1 LFEGLTTSNDLKL
14 SFAAAKVQQIFDICK
29 FICFFESFCGLSTF
43 NFQLSTKKI
52 TFFLHIS
59 KITCNFAADF
69 EKGHKMPS
77 AEVQNMIP
85 QIQRFFETQPVNR
98 AYLFGSCSR
107 GEETKDSDVDIM
119 VDLERSATY
128 LS

>member
-1 LFEGLTTSNDLKL
+1 
-14 SFAAAKVQQIFDICK
+14 
-29 FICFFESFCGLSTF
+29 
-43 NFQLSTKKI
+43 
-52 TFFLHIS
+52 
-59 KITCNFAADF
+59 
-69 EKGHKMPS
+69 MPS

-98 AYLFGSCSR
+98 AYLFGACSR